1 MKFNLFMQ
9 GLSNVKG
16 ENRLL
21 KYAGVFIG
29 IGFIANT
36 LVTIHALEH
45 ETTILVPPVINT
57 KLEII
62 GHTASEEYIRVFGRY
77 AMWLALNYSP
87 ATARSQFSELLTM
100 FAPEKYAGV
109 RKSFYGI
116 ADTVEMGHVSSV
128 FHITRIRIDRARCEM
143 EIDGVRRQY
152 ANDQFLEEKER
163 IYMIDY
169 RVTDGRFLI
178 NRLYEQETRSQA
190 SVNQVSTNGRH

>member
-1 MKFNLFMQ
+1 MKFSLFMQ

-21 KYAGVFIG
+21 KYLGSLIG
-29 IGFIANT
+29 IGFIANSI
-36 LVTIHALEH
+36 VTIYALEH

-87 ATARSQFSELLTM
+87 ATARSQFSELLTL
-100 FAPEKYAGV
+100 FASDKYASV

-128 FHITRIRIDRARCEM
+128 FHITRITIDRARCEM
-143 EIDGVRRQY
+143 EISGVRRQY

-163 IYMIDY
+163 VYTIEY

-178 NRLYEQETRSQA
+178 TRLFEQEARSQA
-190 SVNQVSTNGRH
+190 SAHGRQ